1 MTRILLGRPGR
12 VAALAAAAL
21 VIGLPA
27 FAADTS
33 PPGASSCS
41 GCHAAG
47 SPFGPLAGEPAEKTT
62 ASLAAFRSG
71 ERPSTLMGRIAKGFD
86 DAESKA
92 IADWWAQQEAGR

>member
-1 MTRILLGRPGR
+1 MTRILGPRPLT
-12 VAALAAAAL
+12 VAALAAAAVL
-21 VIGLPA
+21 TGQPA
-27 FAADTS
+27 FAAETS

-47 SPFGPLAGEPAEKTT
+47 SPFGPLAGEPAEKTA

-86 DAESKA
+86 EAESRA
-92 IADWWAQQEAGR
+92 IAEWWAKQEVGK

>member
-21 VIGLPA
+21 TLGLPA
-27 FAADTS
+27 FAAEPS
-33 PPGASSCS
+33 PPGATSCS

-47 SPFGPLAGEPAEKTT
+47 SAFGPLAGEPAEKTA

-86 DAESKA
+86 EAESRA
-92 IADWWAQQEAGR
+92 IAEWWARQEAGR